1 VEKEE
6 PVQDN
11 FNADLSANV
20 LRLGQPRSGNA
31 STGQHKFLERVVR
44 HRRLRLSKNL
54 KGIYLGLMFL
64 GDV

>member
-20 LRLGQPRSGNA
+20 LRLGQPRSGSA
-31 STGQHKFLERVVR
+31 STGRHKFLERVVR
-44 HRRLRLSKNL
+44 HDGIQARLFFWHPIAIL
-54 KGIYLGLMFL
+54 KCA
-64 GDV
+64 VSE